1 MDKKN
6 LIITI
11 VLSAL
16 IMVGWQY
23 FYEMPRLKHQC
34 HWQKR
39 CNFLYVNTRGMTGVM
54 ITIDARTSLRWSRY
68 S

>member
-1 MDKKN
+1 MSTARPAMDKKN

-23 FYEMPRLKHQC
+23 FYEMPRMK
-34 HWQKR
+34 
-39 CNFLYVNTRGMTGVM
+39 
-54 ITIDARTSLRWSRY
+54 
-68 S
+68 